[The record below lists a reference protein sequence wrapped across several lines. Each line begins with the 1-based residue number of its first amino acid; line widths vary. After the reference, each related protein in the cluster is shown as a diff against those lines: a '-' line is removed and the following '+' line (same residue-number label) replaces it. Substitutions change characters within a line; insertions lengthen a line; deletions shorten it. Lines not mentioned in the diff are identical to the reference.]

1 MQSGETSMELKALY
15 QHGWSISALAREF
28 GLNRRTVKRE
38 LESDSSRHYSPRAKP
53 TQFTEA
59 QLAHV
64 ERRLAVCPTIRGTD
78 LHAELKRSYGYAG
91 SYPAFARHLLTLRP
105 LLVKEPEI
113 RFETGP
119 GVQTQ
124 ADWADLG
131 LWPMG
136 EQMVELHAM
145 VAVLGCS
152 RRPAL
157 RMATDQTR
165 PTTFERVVRC
175 LDDLGGATKEILTDR
190 ASAFVVGTRHD
201 RSAILSPEWV
211 EVCGLLD
218 VVPRTCRAYR
228 AKTKGKVERVVKE
241 VKESFLAW
249 LTGQFLPRHPS
260 LDDYDHLAIRWID
273 EIVLPRKHRTTKRV
287 IGEAWLQEQPLLR
300 PIPARIL
307 SSLATGMRP
316 IPDGKVIDLRQR
328 EAGDVVEVR
337 SLADYEVAK

>member
-1 MQSGETSMELKALY
+1 MLSGSSSRTAGRQNHDSQSPGRGHLLEGRNHLPSVARAPSVRRLHTPPGGARSGVGDHEKCTGFIAKCAQLTGARWRVVPLAKEVPCGRLWVFRPNALAGDLAMQSGETSMELKALY

-38 LESDSSRHYSPRAKP
+38 LESESPRQYSQRAKP
-53 TQFTEA
+53 TELSPA

-64 ERRLAVCPTIRGTD
+64 ERRLAVCPTIRGSD
-78 LHAELKRSYGYAG
+78 LHAELKRGYGYAG

-105 LLVKEPEI
+105 LMVKEPEI

-131 LWPMG
+131 LWPLG
-136 EQMVELHAM
+136 DQMVELHAM

-157 RMATDQTR
+157 RMATEQTR

-190 ASAFVVGTRHD
+190 ASAFVIGTRHD
-201 RSAILSPEWV
+201 RSAILAPEWV
-211 EVCGLLD
+211 EVCSLLG
-218 VVPRTCRAYR
+218 VIPRTCRAYR

-241 VKESFLAW
+241 VK
-249 LTGQFLPRHPS
+249 
-260 LDDYDHLAIRWID
+260 
-273 EIVLPRKHRTTKRV
+273 
-287 IGEAWLQEQPLLR
+287 
-300 PIPARIL
+300 
-307 SSLATGMRP
+307 
-316 IPDGKVIDLRQR
+316 
-328 EAGDVVEVR
+328 
-337 SLADYEVAK
+337 

>member
-28 GLNRRTVKRE
+28 GINRRTVKRE
-38 LESDSSRHYSPRAKP
+38 LESDSARHYSERAKP
-53 TQFTEA
+53 TQLTAA
-59 QLAHV
+59 QLARV

-78 LHAELKRSYGYAG
+78 LHAELKRSYGYDG
-91 SYPAFARHLLTLRP
+91 SYPAFARHLLKLRP

-131 LWPMG
+131 LWPLG

-157 RMATDQTR
+157 RMAIDQTR

-190 ASAFVVGTRHD
+190 ASAFVIGTRHD
-201 RSAILSPEWV
+201 RSAVLAPEWV
-211 EVCGLLD
+211 EVCGVLD
-218 VVPRTCRAYR
+218 VIPRTCRAYR

-249 LTGQFLPRHPS
+249 LTGQILPRHPS
-260 LDDYDHLAIRWID
+260 IEDYDRLALRWVD
-273 EIVLPRKHRTTKRV
+273 EIVLPRRHRTTKRV
-287 IGEAWLQEQPLLR
+287 IREAWLEEQPLLR

-307 SSLATGMRP
+307 TSLATGMTP
-316 IPDGKVIDLRQR
+316 VPSSKVIDLRQR
-328 EAGDVVEVR
+328 EAGEVVEIR
-337 SLADYEVAK
+337 SLADYVVAK

>member
-38 LESDSSRHYSPRAKP
+38 LESDSPRHYSQRANP
-53 TQFTEA
+53 TQLSAA

-78 LHAELKRSYGYAG
+78 LHAELKRSYGYDG
-91 SYPAFARHLLTLRP
+91 SYPAFARHLLKLRP

-113 RFETGP
+113 RFETMP
-119 GVQTQ
+119 GLQTQ

-131 LWPMG
+131 LWPLG

-157 RMATDQTR
+157 RMAVDQTR

-190 ASAFVVGTRHD
+190 ASAFVIGTRHD
-201 RSAILSPEWV
+201 RSAILAPEWV
-211 EVCGLLD
+211 EVCELLD
-218 VVPRTCRAYR
+218 IIPRTCRAYR

-249 LTGQFLPRHPS
+249 LTGQVLSRHPS
-260 LDDYDHLAIRWID
+260 VDDYDRLAMRWVD

-287 IGEAWLQEQPLLR
+287 IREAWLEEQPLLR

-307 SSLATGMRP
+307 SSLATGMKP
-316 IPDGKVIDLRQR
+316 IPAGKVIDLRQR
-328 EAGDVVEVR
+328 EAGEVVEIR
-337 SLADYEVAK
+337 SLADYEAAR